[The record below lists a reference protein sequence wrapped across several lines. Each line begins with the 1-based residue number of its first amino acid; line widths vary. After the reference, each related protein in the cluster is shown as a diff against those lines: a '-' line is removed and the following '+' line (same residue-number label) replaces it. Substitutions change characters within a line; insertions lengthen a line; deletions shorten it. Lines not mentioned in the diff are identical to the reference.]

1 VTKELFNKRHSKVKY
16 IHISTFFLPK
26 RYFYLNHF
34 KSQFQGRASIG
45 LIGNLLRKMYFCC
58 HTRKQFKE
66 AMGQGPAK
74 IKENLTVL
82 MKNLV
87 HYEEKANGTG
97 EGVYLR
103 DKHVTQLCAIMA
115 TS

>member
-1 VTKELFNKRHSKVKY
+1 
-16 IHISTFFLPK
+16 
-26 RYFYLNHF
+26 
-34 KSQFQGRASIG
+34 
-45 LIGNLLRKMYFCC
+45 
-58 HTRKQFKE
+58 
-66 AMGQGPAK
+66 MGQGPAK